1 MIKVKLLNDKAKV
14 PTYGTSGA
22 ACFDF
27 YATEGADI
35 LGGEQLAIG
44 TGLAFDLP
52 EGKALMI
59 YSRSGHGFK
68 SGVRL
73 GNCAGV
79 LDSDFRG
86 ELKVCIRNDGAG
98 IFSVRVG
105 DRIAQGV
112 IIDVERYEF
121 EAVDELS
128 ETERG
133 DGGFGS
139 TGA

>member
-1 MIKVKLLNDKAKV
+1 MIKVKLLSMDAKV

-27 YATEGADI
+27 YAINSGIVPANHSCI
-35 LGGEQLAIG
+35 FR
-44 TGLAFDLP
+44 TGVAMEIP
-52 EGKALMI
+52 EGKALLI

-68 SGVRL
+68 NNLRLSNCVGVI
-73 GNCAGV
+73 
-79 LDSDFRG
+79 DSDYRG
-86 ELKVCIRNDGAG
+86 EIKIKIKSDGGNGLMIDAG
-98 IFSVRVG
+98 E
-105 DRIAQGV
+105 RIAQGM
-112 IIDVERYEF
+112 IIDAPRYEF
-121 EAVDELS
+121 EVVSDLS

>member
-1 MIKVKLLNDKAKV
+1 MIKIKLLNENAKV
-14 PTYGTSGA
+14 PTYATTGA
-22 ACFDF
+22 ACFDI
-27 YATEGADI
+27 YAAESTDI
-35 LGGEQLAIG
+35 IGGEQAAIS

-52 EGKALMI
+52 EGKALMV

-68 SGVRL
+68 HGVRL
-73 GNCAGV
+73 GNVVGV
-79 LDSDFRG
+79 IDSDYRG
-86 ELKVCIRNDGAG
+86 ELKICLRNDGG
-98 IFSVRVG
+98 SIFSVRAG
-105 DRIAQGV
+105 DRIAQGM

-128 ETERG
+128 ETARG